1 MRAGRQ
7 QGRVE
12 DRMFALEMVEKVRQV
27 SPGAANALTTLAVKN
42 IVPLAAAMGYRVDE
56 VTDARVKAT
65 VPLNRKTKNHVGS
78 VYLGAQVTVMEL
90 TMGVMLFRRFPPG
103 QYKMLVN
110 RMEVAFHAKA
120 KTAVSAV
127 CEPGEELLQKL
138 ASELRATGDKSEAW
152 IPVRLLGTDGQCVA
166 ESRFLAVFK
175 RG

>member
-7 QGRVE
+7 KGRVE
-12 DRMFALEMVEKVRQV
+12 DRMFALELVEKVRQV
-27 SPGAANALTTLAVKN
+27 SPGVANALTTLAVKN
-42 IVPLAAAMGYRVDE
+42 IVPLAAAMGYRIDE
-56 VTDARVKAT
+56 VTDSRVKAT
-65 VPLNRKTKNHVGS
+65 VPLDRKTKNHVGS

-90 TMGVMLFRRFPPG
+90 TMGVMLFRRFPPS

-127 CEPGEELLQKL
+127 CEPPEELLAKL
-138 ASELRATGDKSEAW
+138 ASELRATGDKAEAW

>member
-1 MRAGRQ
+1 
-7 QGRVE
+7 
-12 DRMFALEMVEKVRQV
+12 MFALEMVEKVRQV

-56 VTDARVKAT
+56 VTDARVRAT

-90 TMGVMLFRRFPPG
+90 TMGVMLFRRFPPS

-110 RMEVAFHAKA
+110 RMEVSFHAKA
-120 KTAVSAV
+120 KSAVSAV
-127 CEPGEELLQKL
+127 CEPPEDVLAGL
-138 ASELRATGDKSEAW
+138 ASSLQAKGDKAEAW
-152 IPVRLLGTDGQCVA
+152 IPVQLLGTDGQRVA
-166 ESRFLAVFK
+166 EARFLAVFK